1 MTLYGS
7 TSRKVFPAI
16 NGYIGL
22 NRGSSQ
28 FQVNRFPNSA
38 IPENTVAPLFDD
50 LMLYANKNPRQGLY
64 YQIEGGT
71 KVTFEWYMGRSAQ
84 LEDDQARLSQS
95 IYHFT
100 VAYDSAVPNTFVYT
114 YYSVG
119 NSSAAVG
126 DEGVNGA
133 SAAVGLQGGEFC
145 LDIRICSGDTFA
157 NNIFLSARRRPNAVD
172 HVLFPH
178 CADYAGDALAV

>member
-71 KVTFEWYMGRSAQ
+71 KVTFEWYMGPQR
-84 LEDDQARLSQS
+84 
-95 IYHFT
+95 
-100 VAYDSAVPNTFVYT
+100 
-114 YYSVG
+114 
-119 NSSAAVG
+119 AVG
-126 DEGVNGA
+126 RRPGAAEPEYLPFHCGVRFRG
-133 SAAVGLQGGEFC
+133 SEYFCLHLLFSGEF
-145 LDIRICSGDTFA
+145 IG
-157 NNIFLSARRRPNAVD
+157 
-172 HVLFPH
+172 
-178 CADYAGDALAV
+178 GGGG

>member
-1 MTLYGS
+1 
-7 TSRKVFPAI
+7 
-16 NGYIGL
+16 
-22 NRGSSQ
+22 
-28 FQVNRFPNSA
+28 
-38 IPENTVAPLFDD
+38 
-50 LMLYANKNPRQGLY
+50 
-64 YQIEGGT
+64 
-71 KVTFEWYMGRSAQ
+71 MGRSAQ

-178 CADYAGDALAV
+178 CEDYAGDALAV